1 MCVPCSSDL
10 VNVIIYYILVGLLQE
25 ILPQLLRS
33 SQILETT
40 YLYNGPLFFGDAGI
54 KLRKNDNINSLFY

>member
-40 YLYNGPLFFGDAGI
+40 YLYIGLPAFGDAGI